1 MFSYCFPKAVVSCWM
16 WVSNGSVFS
25 YCLLMKCQPK
35 ALTHAPWLYV
45 TVPRGS
51 LLKAHSPS
59 DVEYMWGS
67 HPFKRQSWLNLH
79 SVPGRKRRHTHTH
92 PDKHTHP
99 ICLTLGWIGA
109 DAGWETRVLFCF
121 FKRACLCVPA
131 HLVHFWCVSA
141 LLSASCTGRF
151 FSLPDVQQLS

>member
-1 MFSYCFPKAVVSCWM
+1 MSCWM

-79 SVPGRKRRHTHTH
+79 SVPGRKRRHTHTPRQTYTSH
-92 PDKHTHP
+92 LPDTWMNWSRHRMRDKSF
-99 ICLTLGWIGA
+99 
-109 DAGWETRVLFCF
+109 VLF